1 MILNQI
7 KGIKDALEYATLRE
21 INTYLNDLQ
30 TDLLNYKNEVVE
42 LDDEIKEIQIYKLY
56 KIIKNTDILDL
67 KYKDIKTY
75 LDKLIT
81 ICKFIEL

>member
-21 INTYLNDLQ
+21 INIYLNDLQ

-81 ICKFIEL
+81 ICEFIEL

>member
-7 KGIKDALEYATLRE
+7 KGIEYATLRE

-81 ICKFIEL
+81 ICEFIEL